1 MSIKPQ
7 ELIED
12 SLKLFSLPQIY
23 FMINEAVNHPQ
34 ISFDDIAQI
43 IRQDPGLSARL
54 LKIVNSGFY
63 SFPDKIETITH
74 AVCIVGTN
82 QLRDL
87 ALATCILKTFEGIP
101 AELIDMDSFWR
112 HSVACGL
119 ASHTIAVY
127 RHEENPERFIIA
139 GMLHDIGKLILYT
152 RLQDQAAKILAT
164 CRSKKESSAHAEKTL
179 LGFDHSELG
188 GMLLEAWNF
197 PLSQIEAVKYHHNP
211 LESSE
216 FSTDAAIIH
225 IGDIITHSLRV
236 VTKRNYIPP
245 LNPRAWDLI
254 DLPASL
260 LPSILSQVETQFIGS
275 IKFFL
280 EN

>member
-1 MSIKPQ
+1 MSIKPE
-7 ELIED
+7 ELIKE
-12 SLKLFSLPQIY
+12 SIELFSLPQIY
-23 FMINEAVNHPQ
+23 FMINESVNDPQ

-112 HSVACGL
+112 HSVTCGL

-127 RHEENPERFIIA
+127 RREENPERFIIA

-152 RLQDQAAKILAT
+152 KLQDESAKILST
-164 CRSKKESSAHAEKTL
+164 CRSKKEYTSLAEKTL
-179 LGFDHSELG
+179 LGFDHAELG
-188 GMLLEAWNF
+188 GVLMEAWNF
-197 PLSQIEAVKYHHNP
+197 PLRQIEAVKYHHNP
-211 LESSE
+211 LKSSE

-236 VTKRNYIPP
+236 VLNGGYIPP

-254 DLPASL
+254 DLPTSL
-260 LPSILSQVETQFIGS
+260 LPSILNQVESQFTGS

-280 EN
+280 ED